1 MKKLLAV
8 IAAIGMMSIGS
19 TAVFAENAVSDDE
32 YGIMLISEDGIAD
45 GDDYADDGTG
55 VVPISMD
62 NAPDQSSVMPVDNS
76 DSGNV
81 SILESEDEVQPEP
94 DVDNGTDEVEV
105 PTVDNPETGVTLGIA
120 AAIIC
125 GVLVI
130 GCVIFSIISK
140 KKKGGKGKKPNN
152 SAKKK

>member
-8 IAAIGMMSIGS
+8 IAAVGMMNIGVL
-19 TAVFAENAVSDDE
+19 TAFAENSDDGYE
-32 YGIMLISEDGIAD
+32 VMPVNGDIIVD
-45 GDDYADDGTG
+45 GDDYVDDGSG
-55 VVPISMD
+55 ILPISLD
-62 NAPDQSSVMPVDNS
+62 DDFDQSSVTPDETEEN
-76 DSGNV
+76 GNV

-94 DVDNGTDEVEV
+94 DAGSETDETEL
-105 PTVDNPETGVTLGIA
+105 PTVENPETGVTLGIA